1 MQNPQGYQLVHVQ
14 LGLASPIKTGFTPDP
29 YAILPHNHDP
39 SHSHLKRTNNHP
51 PFQTVS
57 L

>member
-1 MQNPQGYQLVHVQ
+1 MQDHQGHRLVHVQ
-14 LGLASPIKTGFTPDP
+14 LRLASPIKTGFTPDP
-29 YAILPHNHDP
+29 YAILAHNHDP
-39 SHSHLKRTNNHP
+39 SHTCLKRTNNHP